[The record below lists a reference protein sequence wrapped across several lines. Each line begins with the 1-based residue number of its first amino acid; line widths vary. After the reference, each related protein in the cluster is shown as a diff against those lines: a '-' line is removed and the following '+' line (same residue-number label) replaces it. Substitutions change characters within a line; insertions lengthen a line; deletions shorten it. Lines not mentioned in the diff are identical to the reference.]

1 MTTSQTGM
9 LDIEVVSDVV
19 CPFCFIGA
27 RRLQMALA
35 ATPELPSEVTYRP
48 FLLSP
53 SARTEGEDL
62 RDHLKRKYGNPEPMF
77 RRVEAV
83 ARESEIALDFSKIR
97 RMSSTLRAH
106 TLLRHALS
114 RGTQGALAMALF
126 EAYFSEGRDIGA
138 MDVLVD
144 IGQKH
149 GFEERELVTLLETPV
164 ELEATRR
171 EAGEA
176 AAAGVTAVPF
186 FVLGRRFAVQGAQP
200 LEVFVRALAEARRPA
215 ATIDPA

>member
-1 MTTSQTGM
+1 MTTSQTGT

-35 ATPELPSEVTYRP
+35 ATPELSSEVTYRP

-53 SARTEGEDL
+53 TARPEGEDL

-83 ARESEIALDFSKIR
+83 ARESGIALDFTKVR

-114 RGTQGALAMALF
+114 RETQGALAMALF
-126 EAYFSEGRDIGA
+126 EAYFSDGRDVGA
-138 MDVLVD
+138 MDVLVEL
-144 IGQKH
+144 GQKH
-149 GFEERELVTLLETPV
+149 GFEERDVVTLLETPV

-176 AAAGVTAVPF
+176 AAAGVTGVPF

-200 LEVFVRALAEARRPA
+200 LEVFVRALAEARRPVE
-215 ATIDPA
+215 TTEPA